1 MKFSKWKV
9 FFVKLSNM
17 AGISREKE
25 NLQNDL
31 SKRTEI
37 NLHQTI
43 FVTWEVFFS
52 LASSGEKLKIISV
65 FFYPFPKNH
74 LVFVCDCCVANQLN

>member
-1 MKFSKWKV
+1 
-9 FFVKLSNM
+9 M

-43 FVTWEVFFS
+43 FVTWEVFFT

-65 FFYPFPKNH
+65 FFLSLPQKSFGFR
-74 LVFVCDCCVANQLN
+74 V